1 MSSLQHRQVNAE
13 AVTKPDS
20 TTTKL
25 APSLLTT
32 GKENEANQH
41 VTTTMTKNN
50 QENGSALNNRRG
62 LLSKEE
68 MSSVYRINQFP
79 TSQTIVLR
87 EWIV

>member
-20 TTTKL
+20 TTTTKL
-25 APSLLTT
+25 APLLLTT
-32 GKENEANQH
+32 GKENEANRH
-41 VTTTMTKNN
+41 VKNN
-50 QENGSALNNRRG
+50 QENGSTLNNRRG
-62 LLSKEE
+62 LLNKEE

-79 TSQTIVLR
+79 TTQTIVLR